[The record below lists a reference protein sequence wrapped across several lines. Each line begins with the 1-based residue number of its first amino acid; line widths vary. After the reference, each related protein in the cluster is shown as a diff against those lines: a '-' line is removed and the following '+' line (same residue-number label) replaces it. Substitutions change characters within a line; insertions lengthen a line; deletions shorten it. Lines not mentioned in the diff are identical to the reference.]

1 LKITGGNAE
10 GVENRGVEE
19 NATRKSMKGNRLE
32 IDVEKE
38 GADSPRRH
46 GNIERTSVEE
56 KQ

>member
-10 GVENRGVEE
+10 GAENRGVEE